1 MTATPEPLRPEDP
14 RALGRFFLLKRLGEG
29 GQGIVYLGRDS
40 QSQEKVAVK
49 VLKAADAE
57 ARERLEREMNAVQR
71 VRLQYCIARV
81 VDYSF
86 EGTRPFVVSEFV
98 DGPSLFDRVA
108 AQGPLRGGDLE
119 RLLAFTAQALVTVH
133 GSGVVHRDLKPANV
147 LLGPDGPRVVDFGI
161 ARPVDQHTQGGQL
174 VGTPSYIAPEQ
185 LQGQPAGK
193 ASDVWAWACTM
204 VFAATG
210 YPPFGPFDGDGDNVA
225 VILGRIMHAE
235 PRLGHGLEAFE
246 PLLRRC
252 LDKNPALRPT
262 ARQLRDEL
270 EADLEHDGPHE
281 GPATPAPTPF
291 APSWSRTDETVD
303 RPPVTPPPVPQPT
316 LPPPV
321 TPPPMSPQPFYP
333 PGVRVPRRRRSKTP
347 LVLLTLAAVL
357 AAGGWFG
364 YQELRDKGV
373 LPGEGEGST
382 IPLEFAGTWSGGL
395 EIQDAEGDSRYYEV
409 KLVLFEGQTSGDS
422 QLLGDKACNGTLG
435 VKAVREDQL
444 ELDLTD
450 EDPDCPGGTV
460 RLSPEGE
467 GLSMAYSAGPVTSG
481 PASLSKD
488 G

>member
-1 MTATPEPLRPEDP
+1 MAEPLRPDDP

-71 VRLQYCIARV
+71 VRLQYCISRV
-81 VDYSF
+81 IDYSF

-119 RLLAFTAQALVTVH
+119 RLLAFTAQALVTIH

-185 LQGQPAGK
+185 LQGRPASK

-210 YPPFGPFDGDGDNVA
+210 HPPFGPFDGDGDNVA

-252 LDKNPALRPT
+252 LDKDPACRPT

-270 EADLEHDGPHE
+270 ESDLEHDGPDE
-281 GPATPAPTPF
+281 GPATPPP
-291 APSWSRTDETVD
+291 APSFSPPWPGRDATVD
-303 RPPVTPPPVPQPT
+303 HTPPSTPPPFAG
-316 LPPPV
+316 PPP
-321 TPPPMSPQPFYP
+321 TSPQPFYP
-333 PGVRVPRRRRSKTP
+333 PGVPVPRRRRSKLP

-357 AAGGWFG
+357 AAGGWLGF
-364 YQELRDKGV
+364 QALREDGA
-373 LPGEGEGST
+373 LPGGGGEAT
-382 IPLEFAGTWSGGL
+382 IPSAFAGTWSGGL
-395 EIQDAEGDSRYYEV
+395 EILDGQGGSRYYEV
-409 KLVLFEGQTSGDS
+409 QLVLFEGQTSGDA
-422 QLLGDKACNGTLG
+422 QFLGDGACNGTLG
-435 VKAVREDQL
+435 VKAVEEGRL

-450 EDPDCPGGTV
+450 EDPDCPDGTL

-467 GLSMAYSAGPVTSG
+467 GLSLAYSASPAFSG
-481 PASLSKD
+481 RADLSRA